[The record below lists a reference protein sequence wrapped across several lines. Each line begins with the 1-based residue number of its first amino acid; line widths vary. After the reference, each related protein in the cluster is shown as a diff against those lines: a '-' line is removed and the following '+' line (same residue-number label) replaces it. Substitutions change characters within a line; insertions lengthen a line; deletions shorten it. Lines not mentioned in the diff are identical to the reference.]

1 MWRFPRCGGFPLDDL
16 RDEATSPLM
25 LEDGPAA
32 SPLVLEDGEDLEAT
46 SHPAEPERVAA
57 PSRDGAEFVRA
68 GSEIR
73 RRRTTWLRDEPE
85 PEEIGF
91 ESEISESSSEPQRKP
106 RQPQV
111 PPIKLAVIHKTSS
124 ASKVAEPVVDPAK
137 VGPAKERH
145 AVPTSR
151 PSTSQPAKPSTRRLD
166 SRVRHTEPNARP
178 SKAPKGGRA
187 KASAAPKESDEFVP
201 EVVAREGPRPPRPRA
216 NPKVVTGPAPKIGT
230 GLRPKPSRQS
240 GE

>member
-1 MWRFPRCGGFPLDDL
+1 MPLDDL
-16 RDEATSPLM
+16 PDEATSSLAI
-25 LEDGPAA
+25 EDGTVHP
-32 SPLVLEDGEDLEAT
+32 EGQDGEDLEAT
-46 SHPAEPERVAA
+46 SHPAEPEPERVAA

-111 PPIKLAVIHKTSS
+111 PPIRLAVIYKASS
-124 ASKVAEPVVDPAK
+124 ASNVAEPVVGPAK

-166 SRVRHTEPNARP
+166 SRVRHTEPDARP

-187 KASAAPKESDEFVP
+187 KAFAAPKESDEFVP

-240 GE
+240 LE